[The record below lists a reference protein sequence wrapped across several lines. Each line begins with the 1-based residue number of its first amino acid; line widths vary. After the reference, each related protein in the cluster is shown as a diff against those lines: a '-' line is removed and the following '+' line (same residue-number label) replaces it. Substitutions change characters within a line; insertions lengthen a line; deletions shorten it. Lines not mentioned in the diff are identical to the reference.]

1 MKGFSLAVTSKLL
14 NDCVSR
20 AQDGVYSE
28 TFARCHLDFSA
39 FWEQSKGIEGGG
51 ERPDKELQRE
61 SPRVAIPLAR
71 KHVKRSVKVL
81 LNALRAVQEK

>member
-1 MKGFSLAVTSKLL
+1 MKGFSLAVTSQLL
-14 NDCVSR
+14 HDCVSR

-39 FWEQSKGIEGGG
+39 FWEQSKGIEGGKKAQQRVA
-51 ERPDKELQRE
+51 ERI
-61 SPRVAIPLAR
+61 SPVAIPLAG
-71 KHVKRSVKVL
+71 KHVKRSQVL